1 MPKILISYRRSD
13 TDAIAGRIHDRLS
26 AYYGEES
33 VFMDIDSIPF
43 ATDFRDHIRDALRQ
57 TDIML
62 AIVGPQWLGRQDAGQ
77 YRIRDETD
85 PVRIEI
91 EAALKYGV
99 PVMPVLVSGA
109 RMPQPSELPA
119 SLEKFSYLNAP
130 SVDSGRDFRQHMDR
144 VMRSIDQQFGF
155 ERNAVAPPAPKRAWT
170 KVAAATAFV
179 GLVVAA
185 IIVWQSPKV
194 ETKSAATVSA
204 PPATAR
210 PAAPTGTDIVVDLSQ
225 VDTGGKTVAARPYL
239 KDYGISVAD
248 VVPPTAGIIVAN
260 NRAIYDGAAI
270 RPTVSQ
276 NFLMQVET
284 GNGPASYTLRFDRP
298 VDTFKF
304 VRPQLFRDTD
314 SGITHPA
321 WTATALDA
329 NGRPLSSQSEV
340 LLRSHAVR
348 VGDTSAQTYVLRSP
362 GFEPIAAVRFE
373 SDPRLDG
380 KPFAAFSALVIEQI
394 TLVRLKPEAKNAP

>member
-26 AYYGEES
+26 AYYGEEL

-43 ATDFRDHIRDALRQ
+43 ATDFRDHIQDALAK

-62 AIVGPQWLGRQDAGQ
+62 AIVGPQWLGAQASGQ
-77 YRIRDETD
+77 NRIRDETD
-85 PVRIEI
+85 PVRIEV
-91 EAALKYGV
+91 EAALKHSV

-155 ERNAVAPPAPKRAWT
+155 RKADAQSPAKRPWARIAAVGALS
-170 KVAAATAFV
+170 VAA
-179 GLVVAA
+179 VVAVIA
-185 IIVWQSPKV
+185 WQWPRM
-194 ETKSAATVSA
+194 ETRQSA
-204 PPATAR
+204 PIPATANASR
-210 PAAPTGTDIVVDLSQ
+210 PTPSNGTDTVVDFSQ
-225 VDTGGKTVAARPYL
+225 IDTGGKTVAARPYL
-239 KDYGISVAD
+239 KDYGISVTD
-248 VVPPTAGIIVAN
+248 VVPPTASMIIAN
-260 NRAIYDGAAI
+260 NRAVYDGAAI

-276 NFLMQVET
+276 NFLMQIET
-284 GNGPASYTLRFDRP
+284 GSGTASYTLRFDRP

-304 VRPQLFRDTD
+304 IRPQLFRDTE
-314 SGITHPA
+314 SGVTHPA

-329 NGRPLSSQSEV
+329 KGNALSSQSEA

-362 GFEPIAAVRFE
+362 GFEPIAAVRFD
-373 SDPRLDG
+373 SDFRLNG
-380 KPFAAFSALVIEQI
+380 VPFAAFGALVIEQI
-394 TLVRLKPEAKNAP
+394 TLVRLKGEAQR